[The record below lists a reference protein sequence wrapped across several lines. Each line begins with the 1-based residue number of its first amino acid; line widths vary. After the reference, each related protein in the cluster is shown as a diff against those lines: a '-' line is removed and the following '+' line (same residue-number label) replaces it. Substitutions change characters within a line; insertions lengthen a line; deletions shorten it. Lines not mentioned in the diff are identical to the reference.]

1 MKLLLDTHIFIWW
14 ADQPERL
21 SPDALSALEDEANEL
36 LLSVASVWEMQIK
49 IQLGKLKLSL
59 PLKELV
65 KNQQETNDL
74 TVSPVALPHVLALD
88 ALPFHH
94 KDPFDR
100 LLIAQ
105 SIAEGLTI
113 VTADSQFSAYSVTCC
128 SDQRNGQF
136 CAPFLWLLFKLKAR
150 HFHLDIRA
158 GVGIAHAVQGDVYR
172 QGLVGCEL
180 GLSTGNYHDG
190 ALFHRLSIIVD
201 NSAAYLESGQSLSG

>member
-21 SPDALSALEDEANEL
+21 SPTALFALEDEANDL
-36 LLSVASVWEMQIK
+36 LLSVVSVWEMQIK

-65 KNQQETNDL
+65 TNQQDTNDL
-74 TVSPVALPHVLALD
+74 TVLPVELAHVLTLD

-105 SIAEGLTI
+105 SVQEAFTI
-113 VTADSQFSAYSVTCC
+113 VTADSQFSAYSVK
-128 SDQRNGQF
+128 
-136 CAPFLWLLFKLKAR
+136 LL
-150 HFHLDIRA
+150 
-158 GVGIAHAVQGDVYR
+158 Q
-172 QGLVGCEL
+172 
-180 GLSTGNYHDG
+180 
-190 ALFHRLSIIVD
+190 
-201 NSAAYLESGQSLSG
+201 

>member
-14 ADQPERL
+14 ADQPEKL
-21 SPDALSALEDEANEL
+21 SPTALSALQDEANEL

-59 PLKELV
+59 PLRELI

-74 TVSPVALPHVLALD
+74 TVSPVALTHVLALD

-105 SIAEGLTI
+105 SIAEGLTV
-113 VTADSQFSAYSVTCC
+113 VTADSQFSAYSVK
-128 SDQRNGQF
+128 
-136 CAPFLWLLFKLKAR
+136 LL
-150 HFHLDIRA
+150 H
-158 GVGIAHAVQGDVYR
+158 
-172 QGLVGCEL
+172 
-180 GLSTGNYHDG
+180 
-190 ALFHRLSIIVD
+190 
-201 NSAAYLESGQSLSG
+201 

>member
-1 MKLLLDTHIFIWW
+1 MRLLLDTHVFIWW
-14 ADQPERL
+14 ADDPDKL
-21 SPDALSALEDEANEL
+21 SPAALAALEDEANEL

-65 KNQQETNDL
+65 KNQQETNNL

-105 SIAEGLTI
+105 SIEEDLTL
-113 VTADSQFSAYSVTCC
+113 VTADSQFSAYSVK
-128 SDQRNGQF
+128 
-136 CAPFLWLLFKLKAR
+136 LL
-150 HFHLDIRA
+150 
-158 GVGIAHAVQGDVYR
+158 Q
-172 QGLVGCEL
+172 
-180 GLSTGNYHDG
+180 
-190 ALFHRLSIIVD
+190 
-201 NSAAYLESGQSLSG
+201 